1 MAEDFTGFDDFSK
14 LLEKYIGKTEKGNV
28 MQVLEI
34 GAEDLARDVRALPK
48 PRRPGGGRTH
58 MLDSVVTKRRGEEI
72 EVGWGKY
79 YGPFVDKIVRKIHW
93 KNRKRKCNAGL
104 RDWSRRISQGC
115 TGTSET

>member
-14 LLEKYIGKTEKGNV
+14 LLEKYIGKTEKENV

-58 MLDSVVTKRRGEEI
+58 MLDSVATKRRCEEI

-79 YGPFVDKIVRKIHW
+79 YGPFVENGTRKMGAQPHM
-93 KNRKRKCNAGL
+93 KPTFNRNKEKYYRKMQKAL
-104 RDWSRRISQGC
+104 FD
-115 TGTSET
+115 

>member
-79 YGPFVDKIVRKIHW
+79 YGPFVENGTRKMGAQPHM
-93 KNRKRKCNAGL
+93 KPTFNRNKEKYYRKMQKAL
-104 RDWSRRISQGC
+104 FD
-115 TGTSET
+115 